1 MSLSTEH
8 IIKRGCYE
16 PGKFFEDKTAKKQK
30 ALELYNKAVEQHG

>member
-16 PGKFFEDKTAKKQK
+16 PGKFLEDKKAKKQK
-30 ALELYNKAVEQHG
+30 ALELYNKAVEHHG